1 MPSNPEDNPT
11 ETLCTCMQAA
21 SRSWAGTPGGNA
33 LLDYLK
39 SLDPHALAH
48 LTSCAGDDI
57 IEAMNAFIHRLLG
70 YACLPP
76 PSSCAPLRFHV
87 LV

>member
-1 MPSNPEDNPT
+1 MKIYPG
-11 ETLCTCMQAA
+11 LRFVQVAVRAFQGM
-21 SRSWAGTPGGNA
+21 PGGNE

-39 SLDPHALAH
+39 SLDSAALLQ

-70 YACLPP
+70 
-76 PSSCAPLRFHV
+76 CALCSILEARSRM
-87 LV
+87 LL

>member
-1 MPSNPEDNPT
+1 M
-11 ETLCTCMQAA
+11 LQAA

-39 SLDPHALAH
+39 SLDCQALAQ

-70 YACLPP
+70 CACF
-76 PSSCAPLRFHV
+76 PSPCSLSHV
-87 LV
+87 HHRKLGPFALH